1 MNEYWYLIVIVVAAV
16 LAVVWFVT
24 KKAVKQRIRIPSI
37 EKRVWAITRRDATP
51 RGCVLLLEDGVT
63 VPDAAKL
70 AIDVG
75 LARAFEKARCA
86 GYTRTLNHSDY
97 QFALLKSTERTADG
111 FPAYRL
117 PVGQYIGTEFDK
129 GGFVLVSGQMVF
141 LGEPYGN
148 VIAAAE
154 HVDSFAH
161 LHRVA
166 EFEAE
171 HVILG
176 WNDGDKFE
184 RTLTHSDGRGHPII
198 ADCDGSL
205 AGVSAERFYRSMRFA
220 DYVGLPADK

>member
-1 MNEYWYLIVIVVAAV
+1 MTEYWYLIVIAVAAV
-16 LAVVWFVT
+16 LAVVWFAT
-24 KKAVKQRIRIPSI
+24 KKAVKRRAIIPSI

-51 RGCVLLLEDGVT
+51 RGCILLLEDGVT
-63 VPDAAKL
+63 ASADAKI

-75 LARAFEKARCA
+75 LAKAFEKARCA
-86 GYTRTLNHSDY
+86 GYTRTLNHADY

-111 FPAYRL
+111 YPAYRL

-141 LGEPYGN
+141 LGQPYGN

-154 HVDSFAH
+154 HVDSFDH
-161 LHRVA
+161 LRNVA

-176 WNDGDKFE
+176 WNDGEKFE
-184 RTLTHSDGRGHPII
+184 RTLTHGDGNGHPII
-198 ADCDGSL
+198 ADCDG
-205 AGVSAERFYRSMRFA
+205 AFARMQFRHSMRFA